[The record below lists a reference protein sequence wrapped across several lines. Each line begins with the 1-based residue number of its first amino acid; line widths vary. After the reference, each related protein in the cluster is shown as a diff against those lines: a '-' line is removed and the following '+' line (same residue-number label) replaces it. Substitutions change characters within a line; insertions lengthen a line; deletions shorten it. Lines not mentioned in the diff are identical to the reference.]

1 LRSDRDIDRYQFSQ
15 DNTVFLSRKW
25 ESGVDFEVV
34 EASDDRTAT
43 QISLR
48 EVQPHVALI
57 LTSRGRFDGN
67 MSWIQAISNRNTIP
81 FELGRGANRGANF
94 RWTLRGTYQFG
105 QTLSGSLNYTGRR
118 DRGEKTFHTGRLE
131 VRASF

>member
-1 LRSDRDIDRYQFSQ
+1 M
-15 DNTVFLSRKW
+15 
-25 ESGVDFEVV
+25 
-34 EASDDRTAT
+34 
-43 QISLR
+43 
-48 EVQPHVALI
+48 I